1 MRHRQAVRQ
10 GTLTPPSQVRLLLAQ
25 LEKTPHGCWKIQCSC
40 GVLLFLERRGRA
52 LRSGLLGP
60 VFPAK
65 RRKKFVE
72 MPQQKS
78 CAPARASGAKNRAFS
93 PSHQRPGL
101 PVQALKTQRSRA
113 HTAPFGRGKPGFCRG
128 RQKRQMPDLPSGFR
142 QKRLRMS
149 MRMYVS
155 MRMSMRMR
163 MGKTPV
169 VVFQKIR
176 QQQRQLPDPCA

>member
-1 MRHRQAVRQ
+1 MVWRI
-10 GTLTPPSQVRLLLAQ
+10 RLLLAQ
-25 LEKTPHGCWKIQCSC
+25 LEKTPHGCWKTQCSC
-40 GVLLFLERRGRA
+40 GVLLFSERRGRA

-72 MPQQKS
+72 MPQQTS
-78 CAPARASGAKNRAFS
+78 RAPARASGAKNRAFS
-93 PSHQRPGL
+93 PSHQRPRL

-142 QKRLRMS
+142 QKRLYLFLYMFL
-149 MRMYVS
+149 YLFL
-155 MRMSMRMR
+155 
-163 MGKTPV
+163 G
-169 VVFQKIR
+169 
-176 QQQRQLPDPCA
+176 QQLLP